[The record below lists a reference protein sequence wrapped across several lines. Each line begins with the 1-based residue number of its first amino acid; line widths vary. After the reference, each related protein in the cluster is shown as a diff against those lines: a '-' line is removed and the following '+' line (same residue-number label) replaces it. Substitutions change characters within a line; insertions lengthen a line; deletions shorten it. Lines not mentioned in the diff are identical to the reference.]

1 LITITWTGELEE
13 LPKLQAAI
21 NGVMQALNQRADVE
35 ERSRTTFKVESSPT
49 AIFEEAQIAEILRL
63 RSEDKMPTEIAKEL
77 GISDARK
84 VQGIIRSHKFQKM
97 AEEKPAVAKSEPEP
111 EPEPEPN
118 PAAIPEAPSVEPIK
132 PAIVEPD
139 KHKSIGIA
147 KLELRMYDLHKK
159 GLKPQEIIDQ
169 IFEEGHNV
177 SEGLLRSRLRAMGV
191 NA

>member
-1 LITITWTGELEE
+1 MITITWTGELEE

-111 EPEPEPN
+111 EPN

-147 KLELRMYDLHKK
+147 KLELRMYDLHRS
-159 GLKPQEIIDQ
+159 GLNGQQIIDK
-169 IFEEGHNV
+169 IFDDGYNH
-177 SEGLLRSRLRAMGV
+177 SEDILRSCLRRLGV
-191 NA
+191 EA

>member
-111 EPEPEPN
+111 EPEPN

-191 NA
+191 KA